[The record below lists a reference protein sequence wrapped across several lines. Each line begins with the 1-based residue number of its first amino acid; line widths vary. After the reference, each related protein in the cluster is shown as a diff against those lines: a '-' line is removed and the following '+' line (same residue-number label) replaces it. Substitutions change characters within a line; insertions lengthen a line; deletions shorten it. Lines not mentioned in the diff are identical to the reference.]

1 MIKIKKSILLPALS
15 KVAKV
20 INGRSR
26 DEALKNVRIIGADNQ
41 LQLAATNGEQET
53 VLSVA
58 CEANESLYAVVN
70 AKAVEQIVRKFN
82 RNDTISIETNE
93 KSITFKTDRLSFN
106 IGAFKENNF
115 RVLADTENWICNFP
129 IDHAIVD
136 RINKQLLF
144 AVGTD
149 ESRFYLNG
157 IHLHSDPDDDCQI
170 IAVASD
176 AKRLAKATIYI
187 GYTVKLAPVTV
198 PSEFWKL
205 TKGFFDGKQPIEV
218 SVSQT
223 FIRMKQ
229 GEREVISKLIDM
241 RYPYYQNVFP
251 RENNDYFRVNRQ
263 ALINEINNVC
273 AVFDNQKEMP
283 CSVNFASGSVTLEAH
298 NLEAHNG
305 DYNWALADVPV
316 IATNSTE
323 DGVVTGFNGRF
334 LLDILAATDAE
345 EIVFRLDAEYP
356 YGAAIIQPSASEE
369 LVFLET
375 VFLLMPYQN

>member
-26 DEALKNVRIIGADNQ
+26 NEALKKVRITGADNQ

-82 RNDTISIETNE
+82 RKDTISIETDE

-115 RVLADTENWICNFP
+115 RVLADTENWTCNFP

-157 IHLHSDPDDDCQI
+157 IHLHSDQDDDCQI

-205 TKGFFDGKQPIEV
+205 TKGFFDEKQPIQV

-229 GEREVISKLIDM
+229 GKREVISRLIDM
-241 RYPYYQNVFP
+241 RYHYYQNVIP
-251 RENNDYFRVNRQ
+251 RENNDYFYVDRQ
-263 ALINEINNVC
+263 ALIDEINEVSS
-273 AVFDNQKEMP
+273 VFDDKKYMP
-283 CSVNFASGSVTLEAH
+283 MSFNFSTDKVILEAHDSKIGSVTAKVASAEVRVLV
-298 NLEAHNG
+298 NNNTIG
-305 DYNWALADVPV
+305 K
-316 IATNSTE
+316 IATRFNS
-323 DGVVTGFNGRF
+323 RL
-334 LLDILAATDAE
+334 LLDILSSSDDDR
-345 EIVFRLDAEYP
+345 IVFRLDAKYP
-356 YGAAIIQPSASEE
+356 ETVAIIEE
-369 LVFLET
+369 LHSDDT
-375 VFLLMPYQN
+375 VFLLNQLRC

>member
-70 AKAVEQIVRKFN
+70 ARAVEQIVRKFN
-82 RNDTISIETNE
+82 RKDTISIETDE

-115 RVLADTENWICNFP
+115 RVLADTENWLCNFS

-144 AVGTD
+144 AAGTD

-157 IHLHSDPDDDCQI
+157 IHLHSDQDDDCQI

-187 GYTVKLAPVTV
+187 GYTVNLAPVTV
-198 PSEFWKL
+198 PSKFWKL

-251 RENNDYFRVNRQ
+251 RGNNEYFYIDRK
-263 ALINEINNVC
+263 ALIDKINEVTV
-273 AVFDNQKEMP
+273 VFDDKKITP
-283 CSVNFASGSVTLEAH
+283 ITFAFTTDKVILEAH
-298 NLEAHNG
+298 NSDIGSVSARVASAEVRVRDHSN
-305 DYNWALADVPV
+305 PEKS
-316 IATNSTE
+316 ITTR
-323 DGVVTGFNGRF
+323 FNGKL
-334 LLDILAATDAE
+334 LLDILTASDANE
-345 EIVFRLDAEYP
+345 MFFRLDAQFP

-369 LVFLET
+369 LVFLDT

>member
-26 DEALKNVRIIGADNQ
+26 NEVLKNVRIIGADNQ
-41 LQLAATNGEQET
+41 LQLAATNGEQQT

-58 CEANESLYAVVN
+58 CETNESLYAVVN

-106 IGAFKENNF
+106 IGAFLENNF
-115 RVLADTENWICNFP
+115 RVLADTENWSCEFS
-129 IDHAIVD
+129 IDRAIVE

-144 AVGTD
+144 AAGTD

-157 IHLHSDPDDDCQI
+157 IHLHSDEWNNRLL
-170 IAVASD
+170 IAVATD
-176 AKRLAKATIYI
+176 AKRLAKVAIDI
-187 GYTVKLAPVTV
+187 DQEINLAPVTV

-205 TKGFFDGKQPIEV
+205 TKGFFDEKQPIEV

-223 FIRMKQ
+223 FIRMEQ
-229 GEREVISKLIDM
+229 GKREVISKLIDM
-241 RYPYYQNVFP
+241 RYPYYQNVIP
-251 RENNDYFRVNRQ
+251 RENNDYFYVDRQ
-263 ALINEINNVC
+263 ALIDKINEVTV
-273 AVFDNQKEMP
+273 VFDDKKITP
-283 CSVNFASGSVTLEAH
+283 ISFTFAADKVTLEAC
-298 NLEAHNG
+298 NSEIGSLTAQTASAE
-305 DYNWALADVPV
+305 VRV
-316 IATNSTE
+316 IASGNPEKSITTR
-323 DGVVTGFNGRF
+323 FNGKL
-334 LLDILAATDAE
+334 LLDILTASDADDM
-345 EIVFRLDAEYP
+345 VFRLDAQSP
-356 YGAAIIQPSASEE
+356 CGAAIIRPSYLEE
-369 LVFLET
+369 KVFLGT

>member
-26 DEALKNVRIIGADNQ
+26 NEALKNVRITGADNQ
-41 LQLAATNGEQET
+41 LQLAATNGEQQT

-82 RNDTISIETNE
+82 RKDTISIETDE

-115 RVLADTENWICNFP
+115 RVLADTENWTCEFS

-144 AVGTD
+144 AAGTD
-149 ESRFYLNG
+149 ETRFYLNG
-157 IHLHSDPDDDCQI
+157 IHLHSDQDDDCQI

-251 RENNDYFRVNRQ
+251 RGNNEYFYIDRK
-263 ALINEINNVC
+263 ALIDKIDEVSV
-273 AVFDNQKEMP
+273 VFEDKKLTP
-283 CSVNFASGSVTLEAH
+283 ITFTFTTDKVILEAH
-298 NLEAHNG
+298 NSDIGSVSARVASAEVRVRDHSN
-305 DYNWALADVPV
+305 PEKS
-316 IATNSTE
+316 ITTR
-323 DGVVTGFNGRF
+323 FNGKL
-334 LLDILAATDAE
+334 LLDILTASDANE
-345 EIVFRLDAEYP
+345 MFFRLDAQFP

-369 LVFLET
+369 LVFLDT